1 MASRKALS
9 RNESRELIREELLDA
24 AERLFISVGYHGTSV
39 AAIVA
44 SAGRTVGAVYS
55 NFANKEDL
63 CFEVI
68 KRRGTSELSSV
79 VGDLAAATDDLDARI
94 DVIVAWWSRLST
106 DSSLLTLGA
115 EYLLVML
122 RDTERQS
129 AAADA
134 IDRLVQSARALLEE
148 HLPLGT
154 PDVEY
159 EKAVRGILAT
169 ATGLSVAQA
178 AGVIDAD
185 ESKTLLLDAFQL
197 RIARIL
203 EDSHPK
209 PS

>member
-1 MASRKALS
+1 MTSRKALN

-24 AERLFISVGYHGTSV
+24 AERLFVSVGYHGTSV

-68 KRRGTSELSSV
+68 KRRGTAELSSV
-79 VGDLAAATDDLDARI
+79 ISDLAAASDDLDARV
-94 DVIVAWWSRLST
+94 DVIIAWWSRLSS
-106 DSSLLTLGA
+106 DSNLLILGA

-129 AAADA
+129 AAAEA
-134 IDRLVQSARALLEE
+134 IDRLVESARALFDD
-148 HLPLGT
+148 HLPHGT

-178 AGVIDAD
+178 AGVIDTV
-185 ESKTLLLDAFQL
+185 ESTALLLDAFQL
-197 RIARIL
+197 RMARIL
-203 EDSHPK
+203 DYSQPN
-209 PS
+209 

>member
-44 SAGRTVGAVYS
+44 SAGRTVGALYS
-55 NFANKEDL
+55 NFANKEDI
-63 CFEVI
+63 CFEVL

-79 VGDLAAATDDLDARI
+79 VADLAGATDDLDARV
-94 DVIVAWWSRLST
+94 DVIVAWWSRLSS
-106 DSSLLTLGA
+106 DSNLLTLGA

-122 RDTERQS
+122 RDAERQ
-129 AAADA
+129 AAAREG
-134 IDRLVQSARALLEE
+134 IERLVQSGRVLLDE
-148 HLPLGT
+148 HLPLST
-154 PDVEY
+154 SDVEY
-159 EKAVRGILAT
+159 DKAVRGVIAT
-169 ATGLSVAQA
+169 AAGLSVAQA
-178 AGVIDAD
+178 AGIVDTD
-185 ESKTLLLDAFQL
+185 ESRSLLLDAFQL

-203 EDSHPK
+203 EGSRPK